1 MSCPVTDDDTKTLK
15 DCMTV
20 TSKDGH
26 FYYKASPKDEV
37 EPGTTCGLYLITDPE
52 RQIEIELLHVD
63 VSCEDGG
70 LISVNYNLT
79 AEEINAH

>member
-1 MSCPVTDDDTKTLK
+1 
-15 DCMTV
+15 MTV

-52 RQIEIELLHVD
+52 RLIEIELIHVD
-63 VSCEDGG
+63 VSCENGG
-70 LISVNYNLT
+70 LISVNLSFSPARAHFAFHSEKYST
-79 AEEINAH
+79 ARPLFV

>member
-1 MSCPVTDDDTKTLK
+1 
-15 DCMTV
+15 MTV

-52 RQIEIELLHVD
+52 RLIEIELIHVD
-63 VSCEDGG
+63 VSCENGG
-70 LISVNYNLT
+70 LISVSYLPFCNKSSQFHHSSWN
-79 AEEINAH
+79 I

>member
-1 MSCPVTDDDTKTLK
+1 MVVDRFP

-26 FYYKASPKDEV
+26 FYFKSSPKDEIM
-37 EPGTTCGLYLITDPE
+37 PGTTCGLFLITDPE

-70 LISVNYNLT
+70 LISVNYHNT
-79 AEEINAH
+79 

>member
-1 MSCPVTDDDTKTLK
+1 
-15 DCMTV
+15 MTV

-26 FYYKASPKDEV
+26 FYYKSSPKDEMT
-37 EPGTTCGLYLITDPE
+37 PGTTCGLFLITDPE

-70 LISVNYNLT
+70 LVSVNIHRLS
-79 AEEINAH
+79 I

>member
-1 MSCPVTDDDTKTLK
+1 
-15 DCMTV
+15 MTV

-26 FYYKASPKDEV
+26 FYYKASPKDEMP
-37 EPGTTCGLYLITDPE
+37 PGTTCGLFLITDPE

-70 LISVNYNLT
+70 LVSVSDIFHFKVYT
-79 AEEINAH
+79 R

>member
-1 MSCPVTDDDTKTLK
+1 MINELYV

-52 RQIEIELLHVD
+52 RIIEIELIHVD
-63 VSCEDGG
+63 VSCENGG
-70 LISVNYNLT
+70 LISVNESTNVYSLSL
-79 AEEINAH
+79 

>member
-1 MSCPVTDDDTKTLK
+1 
-15 DCMTV
+15 MTV

-52 RQIEIELLHVD
+52 RLIEIELIHVD
-63 VSCEDGG
+63 VSCENGG
-70 LISVNYNLT
+70 LISVSYLHFCTSSVSPFQLEYLT
-79 AEEINAH
+79 